1 MLAREVADLLRTYLD
16 EPDQTVVDDTYLA
29 SILERAYDDF
39 RQLVVEIDPY
49 VYATRVTQTLSNVK
63 EHSLNG
69 LILGASPSYP
79 KMYQLVD
86 IFEVS
91 PSDATDVRYRFVP
104 SLEANPRAMAEY
116 SLVGTRLVFFLKQT
130 GTIRIDYI
138 PVQAINWATSIG
150 STSGDVAIDDLD
162 AFHDLIALIAYLQYA
177 ILDAADNPQLLR
189 LMQRRQQQLKDYLS
203 NRSGGI
209 VETVATSDWW

>member
-39 RQLVVEIDPY
+39 RQIVVEIDPY

-69 LILGASPSYP
+69 VILGASPLYP

-116 SLVGTRLVFFLKQT
+116 SLVGTELVFFLKQT

-138 PVQAINWATSIG
+138 PVQRINWTTSIG
-150 STSGDVAIDDLD
+150 AGLDVAIDDLD